1 MNHKKRLMKI
11 TSKIVLVCFLL
22 VSFQHAALAGIVSTA
37 EIVDK
42 QVVQQEKQRI
52 DSLLSQEQVQS
63 QLIAMGVDPAA
74 AKLRL
79 ANMSDEE
86 IHGFA
91 QKMDELPA
99 GSGVLE
105 LAVFV
110 FLVLLMTDLLGFTDV
125 FPFVKK
131 TVK

>member
-1 MNHKKRLMKI
+1 MNHKKRLMNI

-37 EIVDK
+37 DIVDK
-42 QVVQQEKQRI
+42 QVVQLEKQRI
-52 DSLLSQEQVQS
+52 HNLLSQEQVQS
-63 QLIAMGVDPAA
+63 QLIAMGVDPDD
-74 AKLRL
+74 AKQRL
-79 ANMSDEE
+79 ANMTDEE
-86 IHGFA
+86 IHTFA

-110 FLVLLMTDLLGFTDV
+110 FLVLLITDLLGYTDI